1 MSTLRLFRAW
11 LRRWLRPHQVPV
23 YGPGLANVRRILC
36 AFLFLLPSGSMCEP
50 VWATTPKQIDP
61 NNGCT
66 ITHVKPNEVLW
77 NDCPNIPPVTEA
89 SCLATMREAMML
101 MDMVRPMYAYTRGLN
116 EGMLASAEIIG
127 GSPSEKVRAGI
138 TQFEKTLQPVMEQ
151 WNAAKACWKESR

>member
-1 MSTLRLFRAW
+1 MSTLHLIRTW
-11 LRRWLRPHQVPV
+11 LRRWLRPHRVPV
-23 YGPGLANVRRILC
+23 YGPFRPNVRRVMC
-36 AFLFLLPSGSMCEP
+36 AFLWLLPFGVLCEP
-50 VWATTPKQIDP
+50 VWAGVDK

-77 NDCPNIPPVTEA
+77 NDCPNIPPQTDA
-89 SCLATMREAMML
+89 FCLATMREAMML

-116 EGMLASAEIIG
+116 EGLLAIAETRG

-151 WNAAKACWKESR
+151 WNAARACWSKP